1 MNNCLSQ
8 SPKWSPFAIV
18 VTILIVVGMFAL
30 IVSID
35 RWPQWRVPFIIVLA
49 CMFII
54 TVAAAFF
61 SPTRI
66 ILTDSNLIIKFSLRS
81 KAIPLTE
88 IKSAV
93 PYQRTMN
100 FVRTFGSGGYYGWW
114 GRFRNQEL
122 GRFFVYAT
130 NLRRLILITTDSGRK
145 YLISCSDPA
154 SFLDRMQKPE
164 KFSHPKQA

>member
-30 IVSID
+30 IICID

-49 CMFII
+49 FTFAA

-66 ILTDSNLIIKFSLRS
+66 LVTDTNLIIKFSLRS
-81 KAIPLTE
+81 KAIPLAE

-93 PYQRTMN
+93 PYQRTMH
-100 FVRTFGSGGYYGWW
+100 FARTFGSGGYYGWW
-114 GRFRNQEL
+114 GWFRNQEL

-145 YLISCSDPA
+145 YIISCSDPA
-154 SFLDRMQKPE
+154 SLIDRLQRP
-164 KFSHPKQA
+164 

>member
-30 IVSID
+30 IICID
-35 RWPQWRVPFIIVLA
+35 RWPQWRVLFIIVLA
-49 CMFII
+49 LTFAT
-54 TVAAAFF
+54 TVAAAFL

-66 ILTDSNLIIKFSLRS
+66 ILTDTDLIIKFALRN
-81 KAIPLTE
+81 KIIPISE
-88 IKSAV
+88 IQSAA

-100 FVRTFGSGGYYGWW
+100 FVRTLGSGGYYGWW
-114 GRFRNQEL
+114 GWFHNQEL
-122 GRFFVYAT
+122 GRFFVYAA
-130 NLRRLILITTDSGRK
+130 NLQRLILITTTSGRK

-154 SFLDRMQKPE
+154 TFLDKLPRPE
-164 KFSHPKQA
+164 KK